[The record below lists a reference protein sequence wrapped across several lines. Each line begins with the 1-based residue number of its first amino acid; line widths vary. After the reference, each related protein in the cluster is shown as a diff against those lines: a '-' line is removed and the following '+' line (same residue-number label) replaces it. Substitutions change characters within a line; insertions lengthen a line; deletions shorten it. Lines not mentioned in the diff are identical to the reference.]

1 LGGNSHDGY
10 RRKQPRSRGATEQW
24 SFRVTATA
32 AGPGHAGLGGS
43 GASAAGPGDA
53 GLGGSGASAAG
64 PGDAGLGGSG
74 ASAAGS
80 GDAGLG
86 GSAATIAGSGDAG
99 FGGSAATTTG
109 TRPCTSFTDQRD
121 ATFTG
126 TGEACTTLT
135 D

>member
-1 LGGNSHDGY
+1 LLGGNSHDGY

-53 GLGGSGASAAG
+53 GLGGSA
-64 PGDAGLGGSG
+64 

-121 ATFTG
+121 ATVTG